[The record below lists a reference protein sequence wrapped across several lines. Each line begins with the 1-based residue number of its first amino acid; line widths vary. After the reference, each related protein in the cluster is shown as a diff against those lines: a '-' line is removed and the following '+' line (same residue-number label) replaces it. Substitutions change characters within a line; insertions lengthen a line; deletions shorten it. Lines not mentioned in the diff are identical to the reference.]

1 MIYLDKR
8 EEISKNKKI
17 LPFSALS
24 FNTYPDF
31 FRTFAG
37 NGTYYIFG
45 EDGIV

>member
-8 EEISKNKKI
+8 EEISKNKE
-17 LPFSALS
+17 LCHSLS
-24 FNTYPDF
+24 YLLNPDF

>member
-1 MIYLDKR
+1 M
-8 EEISKNKKI
+8 S
-17 LPFSALS
+17 FFALS
-24 FNTYPDF
+24 LKTYPDF

>member
-1 MIYLDKR
+1 M
-8 EEISKNKKI
+8 S
-17 LPFSALS
+17 FSALS